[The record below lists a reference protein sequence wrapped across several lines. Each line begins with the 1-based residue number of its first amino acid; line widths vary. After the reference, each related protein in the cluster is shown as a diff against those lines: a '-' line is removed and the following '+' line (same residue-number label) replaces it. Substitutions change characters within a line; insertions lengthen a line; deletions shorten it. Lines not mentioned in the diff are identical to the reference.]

1 MGRTQRAGWGIQGS
15 GPAATEGLKETGAE
29 SLVVLTAAGSLGEA
43 EQVLRYYAGTP
54 AQDLP
59 MVYLRP
65 YHGSIMETY
74 PDGRVWGRM
83 IAERY
88 KEFVHGMPW
97 ESVPGWPAEK
107 IKGVIGKNELTLWTE
122 HGGHDDSE
130 DDFWDNQGYWESEK
144 GWRRI
149 AAYELEI
156 IKGFDEV
163 LPDVDYL
170 AFSESYGHQE
180 DGPAVNPA
188 YVRDYIGGDGNTY
201 QERGKGF
208 YALQAD
214 IYGVVFNYQ
223 RRGKGIIK
231 CGLHTYWKKF
241 GYGVEG
247 RDANYH
253 AFRFARSPGYKDWTE
268 TSDEPPLDPGG
279 LIHHIPPWMPI
290 VITEWNSPDNSEP
303 GQQSAY
309 AADALL
315 FLTRIL
321 VEWED
326 RIEATNVFLWHSA
339 GIDHGE
345 YTHVGT
351 EMARAWTAW
360 LAWLAAQEPLS
371 EVVADPIPPEAMMS
385 WRTDAKAW
393 LLTPAGKA
401 WSEETG
407 GRDAEM
413 LEAAAMH
420 AAAVGQ
426 IPASVELL
434 QEAGSPVLR
443 EYGMIVARLTNFAD
457 SS

>member
-1 MGRTQRAGWGIQGS
+1 MTRTQRAGWGTQGS

-29 SLVVLTAAGSLGEA
+29 SLVVLTAAGGLGEA
-43 EQVLRYYAGTP
+43 AQVLRYYAGTP
-54 AQDLP
+54 AEELP

-88 KEFVHGMPW
+88 LDFVHGMPW
-97 ESVPGWPAEK
+97 ENVPGWPAEK
-107 IKGVIGKNELTLWTE
+107 IGGVIGKNELTLWNE

-130 DDFWDNQGYWESEK
+130 PDFWPNQGYWESEE

-163 LPDVDYL
+163 LPDVDYV
-170 AFSESYGHQE
+170 AWNESYGHQE

-188 YVRDYIGGDGNTY
+188 YVRQYIGGDGNIY
-201 QERGKGF
+201 QERGRGF
-208 YALQAD
+208 YALQPD
-214 IYGVVFNYQ
+214 IYGVVLNYQ
-223 RRGKGIIK
+223 RPGKGIIK
-231 CGLHTYWKKF
+231 CGIHTYWQKF
-241 GYGVEG
+241 GYGIKPI
-247 RDANYH
+247 ASYYH
-253 AFRFARSPGYKDWTE
+253 AFRFARPPGYKDKTE
-268 TSDEPPLDPGG
+268 LWDEPPRDPGG
-279 LIHHIPPWMPI
+279 LIHHIPTDMPI
-290 VITEWNSPDNSEP
+290 VITEFNSPDNSEP
-303 GQQSAY
+303 GQQPAY
-309 AADALL
+309 AADAVL

-321 VEWED
+321 AEWGD
-326 RIEATNVFLWHSA
+326 RIEATNVFLHHSA

-360 LAWLAAQEPLS
+360 LAAQEPLS
-371 EVVADPIPPEAMMS
+371 EVVADPIPPEATMS

-393 LLTPAGKA
+393 LLTPAGRA
-401 WSEETG
+401 WTQETG
-407 GRDAEM
+407 GKDAEM

-434 QEAGSPVLR
+434 QEAGTPVLH
-443 EYGMIVARLTNFAD
+443 EFNLIVDLLANFAD